1 MAEYL
6 GRIKSL
12 TDEVACTAAA
22 LSDPEIVSKI
32 LAGLDME
39 YNPVVSALAARVE
52 PITVQ
57 ELYNQLLSFDA
68 RLTLLHGGDL
78 RQSSANSASRG
89 RGRGRGH
96 QGQNRGG
103 GRGRRRGGQQRQ
115 TRPRR

>member
-6 GRIKSL
+6 GRIKTL

-39 YNPVVSALAARVE
+39 YNLVVSALAARVE

-57 ELYNQLLSFDA
+57 ELYN
-68 RLTLLHGGDL
+68 
-78 RQSSANSASRG
+78 
-89 RGRGRGH
+89 
-96 QGQNRGG
+96 
-103 GRGRRRGGQQRQ
+103 
-115 TRPRR
+115 